1 MTDETSSHTE
11 LVQKQVSSPGE
22 ALALSGWLL
31 ALVISAALGW
41 LGLHYCPIRYHI
53 PEKLANVSPNSP
65 KHLQD
70 ELRAEEQKLRWKNAV
85 TQFGFA
91 STWMAMPA
99 LAVAL
104 MRRRSIGIGVLGIP
118 LSLGSG
124 FLGGWVGVALQKVLR
139 APGALSFVGEDSR
152 EVFADVLLFGSVTL
166 CWVVPFACL
175 AWVAYDRQRWQRLGA
190 IVVAGVLTA
199 VLAPIV
205 VSVALSGESTDAF
218 PLLDSKI
225 TLVWLATLIVAIFL
239 LNLRVGTSK
248 AQIASLGS
256 Q

>member
-1 MTDETSSHTE
+1 MTDEVSSHAE
-11 LVQKQVSSPGE
+11 VVQKQVSPPGE
-22 ALALSGWLL
+22 ALAMSWWLL
-31 ALVISAALGW
+31 ALVVGAAVGW
-41 LGLHYCPIRYHI
+41 VGLHYCPIRYRI

-91 STWMAMPA
+91 TTWMAIPA
-99 LAVAL
+99 LGIAL
-104 MRRRSIGIGVLGIP
+104 MRRRSIGIGVLGVP
-118 LSLGSG
+118 VSFGSG
-124 FLGGWVGVALQKVLR
+124 FLGGWVGVALQKILR
-139 APGALSFVGEDSR
+139 APGALSFVGEESR

-175 AWVAYDRQRWQRLGA
+175 AWVAYDHQRWQRLGA
-190 IVVAGVLTA
+190 VVVAGVLTA
-199 VLAPIV
+199 VVAPIV

-239 LNLRVGTSK
+239 LNLRVGPAK
-248 AQIASLGS
+248 AQNASLGS